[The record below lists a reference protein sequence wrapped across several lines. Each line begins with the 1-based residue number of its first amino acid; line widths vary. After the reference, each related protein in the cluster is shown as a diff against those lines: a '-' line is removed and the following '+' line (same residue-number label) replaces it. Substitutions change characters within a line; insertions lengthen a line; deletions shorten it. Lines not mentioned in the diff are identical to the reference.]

1 MEGIAAGAEWQV
13 KQGLNP
19 ATRSPAHDPFADPPE
34 ILKLRHEVRALC
46 MRFPDPYWRDLDRRR
61 EYPEAFVRALTE
73 AGWLAALIPTRYGG
87 LGYGLREAAAILQE
101 INQSGAYAGPAHAQM
116 YVMGTLLR
124 HGAEEQKARY
134 LPDIASGAL
143 RLQAFA
149 VTEPAA
155 GTDTTRIE
163 TAATRDG
170 DDYVIT
176 GRKMYISRVQHSDLM
191 VLLARTSPR
200 DASRPTAGLSLF
212 LIDLREIGD
221 SITLRP
227 LRMMMNNETNEVTI
241 DALRVPANT
250 LIGTEGMGFRYVLD
264 GWNAERILIAAECV
278 GDGRWFIERAAGYAK
293 TREVF
298 GRPIGANQGIQ
309 FPLSS
314 AWAQV
319 EAADLMARRAAARF
333 DAGLSCG
340 AEANTAKLLASE
352 ASWVAANAAVDTL
365 GGHGFNAEHD
375 VERKFRETRLYR
387 VAPVSNNLVLS
398 YLAQH
403 VLGLPRSY

>member
-1 MEGIAAGAEWQV
+1 
-13 KQGLNP
+13 
-19 ATRSPAHDPFADPPE
+19 
-34 ILKLRHEVRALC
+34 
-46 MRFPDPYWRDLDRRR
+46 MRFPDAYWRDLDRRR

-73 AGWLAALIPTRYGG
+73 AGWLAALDSSA
-87 LGYGLREAAAILQE
+87 LRRAWSRLAEAAAILQE

-116 YVMGTLLR
+116 YVMGALLR
-124 HGAEEQKARY
+124 HGSEEQKARY
-134 LPDIASGAL
+134 LPDIASGTL

-149 VTEPAA
+149 VTEPEA

-163 TAATRDG
+163 TIASRDG
-170 DDYVIT
+170 DDYVIS
-176 GRKMYISRVQHSDLM
+176 GRKIYISRVQHSDLM

-200 DASRPTAGLSLF
+200 DDARPTAGLSLF
-212 LIDLREIGD
+212 LIDLREVGGG
-221 SITLRP
+221 ITLRP
-227 LRMMMNNETNEVTI
+227 LRMMMNNETNEVTF
-241 DALRVPANT
+241 DAMRIPADT
-250 LIGTEGMGFRYVLD
+250 LIGTEGMGFRYILD

-309 FPLSS
+309 FPLSA

-352 ASWVAANAAVDTL
+352 ASWAAANAAVDTL

>member
-1 MEGIAAGAEWQV
+1 MAKEMASLTTRETNSTAGSDA
-13 KQGLNP
+13 
-19 ATRSPAHDPFADPPE
+19 FADTPE
-34 ILKLRHEVRALC
+34 ILELRRDVRTLC
-46 MRFPDPYWRDLDRRR
+46 MRFPDPYWRDLDQRRA
-61 EYPEAFVRALTE
+61 YPKAFVQALTD
-73 AGWLAALIPTRYGG
+73 AGWLAALIPARFGG
-87 LGYGLREAAAILQE
+87 LGYGLREAATILQE

-124 HGAEEQKARY
+124 HGSEDQKARY
-134 LPDIASGAL
+134 LPQIASGVI

-149 VTEPAA
+149 VTEPTA

-163 TAATRDG
+163 TAAVRDG
-170 DDYVIT
+170 EDYVIT

-200 DASRPTAGLSLF
+200 DDSHPTAGLSLF
-212 LIDLREIGD
+212 LIDLRQASDRIR
-221 SITLRP
+221 LRP

-241 DALRVPANT
+241 DALRVPGSS
-250 LIGTEGMGFRYVLD
+250 LIGNEGMGFRYILD

-278 GDGRWFIERAAGYAK
+278 GDGRWFIERASGYAK

-309 FPLSS
+309 FPLAM

-333 DAGLSCG
+333 DAGVPCG

-352 ASWVAANAAVDTL
+352 ASWAAANAAVDTL

-403 VLGLPRSY
+403 VLCLPRSY

>member
-1 MEGIAAGAEWQV
+1 MVKAIANSEMYESGATTGI
-13 KQGLNP
+13 
-19 ATRSPAHDPFADPPE
+19 DPFTDPPE
-34 ILKLRHEVRALC
+34 IVDLRRAVHAVC
-46 MRFPDPYWRDLDRRR
+46 MRFPDPYWRDLDQRR
-61 EYPEAFVRALTE
+61 EYPEAFVQALTE
-73 AGWLAALIPTRYGG
+73 AGSLAALIPTQYGG

-124 HGAEEQKARY
+124 HGSEEQKAHY
-134 LPDIASGAL
+134 LPRIATGAL

-163 TAATRDG
+163 TVAVRDG

-176 GRKMYISRVQHSDLM
+176 GRKMFISRVQHSDLM

-200 DASRPTAGLSLF
+200 DDAQPTAGLSLF
-212 LIDLREIGD
+212 LIDLHQAGD
-221 SITLRP
+221 RIRLRP

-241 DALRVPANT
+241 DALRVPKST
-250 LIGTEGMGFRYVLD
+250 LIGNEDMGFRYLLD

-278 GDGRWFIERAAGYAK
+278 GDGRWFIERASGYAK
-293 TREVF
+293 MRQVF
-298 GRPIGANQGIQ
+298 GRFIGANQGIQ
-309 FPLSS
+309 FPLAMAS
-314 AWAQV
+314 AQV

-333 DAGLSCG
+333 DASLPCG

-352 ASWVAANAAVDTL
+352 ASWAAANAAVDTL
-365 GGHGFNAEHD
+365 GGHGFNAERD

>member
-1 MEGIAAGAEWQV
+1 MVKEAAGLTTEES
-13 KQGLNP
+13 G
-19 ATRSPAHDPFADPPE
+19 ATAGVDPFSDTPQ
-34 ILKLRHEVRALC
+34 ILALRGEVRALC

-61 EYPEAFVRALTE
+61 EYPEAFVRALTD

-87 LGYGLREAAAILQE
+87 LGYGLRVAAAILQE
-101 INQSGAYAGPAHAQM
+101 INQSGGYAGPAHAQM

-124 HGAEEQKARY
+124 HGSEEQKARY
-134 LPDIASGAL
+134 LPSLADGTL

-149 VTEPAA
+149 VTEPGA

-163 TAATRDG
+163 TTAIRDG
-170 DDYVIT
+170 DDYLIT
-176 GRKMYISRVQHSDLM
+176 GRKMFISRVQHSDLM

-200 DASRPTAGLSLF
+200 DESRPTAGLSLF
-212 LIDLREIGD
+212 LIDLREAGD
-221 SITLRP
+221 AIKLRP
-227 LRMMMNNETNEVTI
+227 LRMMMNNETNELTI
-241 DALRVPANT
+241 DELRMPAST
-250 LIGTEGMGFRYVLD
+250 LIGTEGMGFRYILD

-278 GDGRWFIERAAGYAK
+278 GDGRWFIERATGYAK

-309 FPLSS
+309 FPLSL

-352 ASWVAANAAVDTL
+352 ASWAAANAAVDTL
-365 GGHGFNAEHD
+365 GGHGFNAERD

>member
-1 MEGIAAGAEWQV
+1 VKVKETAGLSTETSEAMP
-13 KQGLNP
+13 GLD
-19 ATRSPAHDPFADPPE
+19 HFADPPE
-34 ILKLRHEVRALC
+34 ILNLRHEVRALC
-46 MRFPDPYWRDLDRRR
+46 MRFPDAYWRDLDRRR

-73 AGWLAALIPTRYGG
+73 AGWLAALIPARYGG
-87 LGYGLREAAAILQE
+87 LGLGLREAATILQE

-116 YVMGTLLR
+116 YVMGALLR

-149 VTEPAA
+149 VTEPVA

-163 TAATRDG
+163 TIASRDG
-170 DDYVIT
+170 DDYVIS
-176 GRKMYISRVQHSDLM
+176 GRKIYISRVQHSDLM

-200 DASRPTAGLSLF
+200 DDARPTAGLSLF
-212 LIDLREIGD
+212 LIDLREIGGG
-221 SITLRP
+221 ITLRP
-227 LRMMMNNETNEVTI
+227 LRMMMNNETNEVTF
-241 DALRVPANT
+241 DAVRIPADT
-250 LIGTEGMGFRYVLD
+250 LIGTEGMGFRYILD

-309 FPLSS
+309 FPLSA
-314 AWAQV
+314 AWAHV

-340 AEANTAKLLASE
+340 VEANTAKLLASE
-352 ASWVAANAAVDTL
+352 ASWAAANAAVDTL

>member
-1 MEGIAAGAEWQV
+1 MV
-13 KQGLNP
+13 KETPDLTTQETGV
-19 ATRSPAHDPFADPPE
+19 ATGSDPFADPPE
-34 ILKLRHEVRALC
+34 ILTLRHEVRALC

-61 EYPEAFVRALTE
+61 EYPEAFVQALTD

-87 LGYGLREAAAILQE
+87 LGFGVREAAAILQE
-101 INQSGAYAGPAHAQM
+101 INQSGAYAGPAHAQI

-124 HGAEEQKARY
+124 HGSDEQKARY
-134 LPDIASGAL
+134 LPSLADGTL

-149 VTEPAA
+149 VTEPGA

-163 TAATRDG
+163 TTATRDG

-176 GRKMYISRVQHSDLM
+176 GRKMFISRIQHSDLM
-191 VLLARTSPR
+191 VLLARTLPR
-200 DASRPTAGLSLF
+200 DDSRPTAGLSLF
-212 LIDLREIGD
+212 LIDLSKASDAIK
-221 SITLRP
+221 LRP

-241 DALRVPANT
+241 DGLRVPADA
-250 LIGTEGMGFRYVLD
+250 LIGVEGLGFRYILD

-309 FPLSS
+309 FPLAT
-314 AWAQV
+314 AWTQV

-333 DAGLSCG
+333 DAGLACG

-365 GGHGFNAEHD
+365 GGHGFNAERD

>member
-1 MEGIAAGAEWQV
+1 MVKETAGVTTETSAAIPGI
-13 KQGLNP
+13 
-19 ATRSPAHDPFADPPE
+19 DPFADPPE

-61 EYPEAFVRALTE
+61 EYPEAFVRALTD

-200 DASRPTAGLSLF
+200 DASHPTAGLSLF

-250 LIGTEGMGFRYVLD
+250 LIGTEGMGFRYILD

-309 FPLSS
+309 FPLSL

-319 EAADLMARRAAARF
+319 EAADLVARRAAARF
-333 DAGLSCG
+333 DAGLPCG

-352 ASWVAANAAVDTL
+352 ASWAAANAAVDTL
-365 GGHGFNAEHD
+365 GGHGFNAERD

>member
-1 MEGIAAGAEWQV
+1 
-13 KQGLNP
+13 
-19 ATRSPAHDPFADPPE
+19 
-34 ILKLRHEVRALC
+34 
-46 MRFPDPYWRDLDRRR
+46 
-61 EYPEAFVRALTE
+61 
-73 AGWLAALIPTRYGG
+73 
-87 LGYGLREAAAILQE
+87 
-101 INQSGAYAGPAHAQM
+101 
-116 YVMGTLLR
+116 
-124 HGAEEQKARY
+124 
-134 LPDIASGAL
+134 
-143 RLQAFA
+143 
-149 VTEPAA
+149 
-155 GTDTTRIE
+155 
-163 TAATRDG
+163 
-170 DDYVIT
+170 
-176 GRKMYISRVQHSDLM
+176 
-191 VLLARTSPR
+191 
-200 DASRPTAGLSLF
+200 
-212 LIDLREIGD
+212 
-221 SITLRP
+221 
-227 LRMMMNNETNEVTI
+227 MMNNETNEVTI
-241 DALRVPANT
+241 DALRVPADA
-250 LIGTEGMGFRYVLD
+250 LIGTEGMGFRYILD

-352 ASWVAANAAVDTL
+352 ASWAAANAAVDTL
-365 GGHGFNAEHD
+365 GGHGFNVEYAI
-375 VERKFRETRLYR
+375 ERKFRETRLYR

>member
-1 MEGIAAGAEWQV
+1 MVKEAAGLTTEES
-13 KQGLNP
+13 G
-19 ATRSPAHDPFADPPE
+19 ATAGVDPFSDTPQ
-34 ILKLRHEVRALC
+34 ILALRGEVRALC

-61 EYPEAFVRALTE
+61 EYPEAFVRALTD

-87 LGYGLREAAAILQE
+87 LGYGLRVAAAILQE
-101 INQSGAYAGPAHAQM
+101 INQSGGYAGPAHAQM

-124 HGAEEQKARY
+124 HGSEEQKARY
-134 LPDIASGAL
+134 LPSLADGTL

-149 VTEPAA
+149 VTEPGA

-163 TAATRDG
+163 TTAIRDG
-170 DDYVIT
+170 DDYLIT
-176 GRKMYISRVQHSDLM
+176 GRKMFISRVQHSDLM

-200 DASRPTAGLSLF
+200 DESRPTAGLSLF
-212 LIDLREIGD
+212 LIDLREAGD
-221 SITLRP
+221 AIKLRP
-227 LRMMMNNETNEVTI
+227 LRMMMNNETNELTI
-241 DALRVPANT
+241 DELRMPAST
-250 LIGTEGMGFRYVLD
+250 LIGNEGMGFRYILD

-278 GDGRWFIERAAGYAK
+278 GDGRWFIERATGYAK

-309 FPLSS
+309 FPLSL

-352 ASWVAANAAVDTL
+352 ASWAAANAAVDTL
-365 GGHGFNAEHD
+365 GGHGFNAERD

>member
-1 MEGIAAGAEWQV
+1 MAKEMAS
-13 KQGLNP
+13 LT
-19 ATRSPAHDPFADPPE
+19 TRETDSTTGSDAFADTPE
-34 ILKLRHEVRALC
+34 ILELRRDVRTLC
-46 MRFPDPYWRDLDRRR
+46 MRFPDPYWRDLDQRRA
-61 EYPEAFVRALTE
+61 YPKAFVQALTD
-73 AGWLAALIPTRYGG
+73 AGWLAALIPARFGG
-87 LGYGLREAAAILQE
+87 LGYGLREAATILQE

-124 HGAEEQKARY
+124 HGSEDQKARY
-134 LPDIASGAL
+134 LPQIASGVI

-149 VTEPAA
+149 VTEPTA

-163 TAATRDG
+163 TAAVRDG
-170 DDYVIT
+170 EDYVIT

-200 DASRPTAGLSLF
+200 DDSHPTAGLSLF
-212 LIDLREIGD
+212 LIDLRQASDRIR
-221 SITLRP
+221 LRP

-241 DALRVPANT
+241 DALRVPGSS
-250 LIGTEGMGFRYVLD
+250 LIGNEGMGFRYILD

-278 GDGRWFIERAAGYAK
+278 GDGRWFIERASGYAK

-309 FPLSS
+309 FPLAM

-319 EAADLMARRAAARF
+319 EAADLMARRAAAQF
-333 DAGLSCG
+333 DAGIPCG

-352 ASWVAANAAVDTL
+352 ASWAAANAAVDTL

>member
-1 MEGIAAGAEWQV
+1 MV
-13 KQGLNP
+13 KETPDLTTQETGV
-19 ATRSPAHDPFADPPE
+19 ATGSDPFADPPE
-34 ILKLRHEVRALC
+34 ILTLRHEVRALC

-61 EYPEAFVRALTE
+61 EYPEAFVQALTD

-87 LGYGLREAAAILQE
+87 LGFGVREAAAILQE
-101 INQSGAYAGPAHAQM
+101 INQSGAYAGPAHAQI

-124 HGAEEQKARY
+124 HGSDEQKARY
-134 LPDIASGAL
+134 LPSLADGTL

-149 VTEPAA
+149 VTEPGA

-163 TAATRDG
+163 TTATRDG

-176 GRKMYISRVQHSDLM
+176 GRKMFISRIQHSDLM
-191 VLLARTSPR
+191 VLLARTLPR
-200 DASRPTAGLSLF
+200 DDSRPTAGLSLF
-212 LIDLREIGD
+212 LIDLSKASDAIK
-221 SITLRP
+221 LRP

-241 DALRVPANT
+241 DGLRVPADA
-250 LIGTEGMGFRYVLD
+250 LIGGEGLGFRYILD

-298 GRPIGANQGIQ
+298 DRPIGANQGIQ
-309 FPLSS
+309 FPLAT

-333 DAGLSCG
+333 DAGLACG

-365 GGHGFNAEHD
+365 GGHGFNAERD

>member
-1 MEGIAAGAEWQV
+1 MVKEPAGLTKEISEEISEAMPGV
-13 KQGLNP
+13 
-19 ATRSPAHDPFADPPE
+19 DPFADPPE
-34 ILKLRHEVRALC
+34 ILKLRLEVRALC

-73 AGWLAALIPTRYGG
+73 AGWLAALIPARYGG
-87 LGYGLREAAAILQE
+87 LGYGLQETAAILQE
-101 INQSGAYAGPAHAQM
+101 INQSGAYAGPAHAQI

-134 LPDIASGAL
+134 LPQIATGAL

-149 VTEPAA
+149 VTEPKA

-163 TAATRDG
+163 TTATRDG

-176 GRKMYISRVQHSDLM
+176 GRKIYISRMRQSDLM

-200 DASRPTAGLSLF
+200 DDSRPTAGLSLF
-212 LIDLREIGD
+212 LVDLREIGEG
-221 SITLRP
+221 ITLRP
-227 LRMMMNNETNEVTI
+227 LRMMMNNATNEVTI
-241 DALRVPANT
+241 DALRVSADA
-250 LIGTEGMGFRYVLD
+250 LIGAEGLGFRYILD

-293 TREVF
+293 TRQVF

-352 ASWVAANAAVDTL
+352 ASWTAANAAVDTL

>member
-1 MEGIAAGAEWQV
+1 MVKETPDLTTQV
-13 KQGLNP
+13 TDV
-19 ATRSPAHDPFADPPE
+19 ATGSDPFADPPE
-34 ILKLRHEVRALC
+34 ILTLRHEVRALC

-61 EYPEAFVRALTE
+61 EYPEAFVQALTD

-87 LGYGLREAAAILQE
+87 LGYGVQEAAAILQE
-101 INQSGAYAGPAHAQM
+101 INQSGAYAGPAHAQI

-124 HGAEEQKARY
+124 HGSDEQKARY
-134 LPDIASGAL
+134 LPSLADGTL

-149 VTEPAA
+149 VTEPGA

-163 TAATRDG
+163 TTATRDG

-176 GRKMYISRVQHSDLM
+176 GRKMFISRIQHSDLM
-191 VLLARTSPR
+191 VLLARTLPR
-200 DASRPTAGLSLF
+200 DDSRPTAGLSLF
-212 LIDLREIGD
+212 LIDLSKASDAIK
-221 SITLRP
+221 LRP

-241 DALRVPANT
+241 DGLRVPADA
-250 LIGTEGMGFRYVLD
+250 LIGGEGLGFRYILD

-298 GRPIGANQGIQ
+298 DRPIGANQGIQ
-309 FPLSS
+309 FPLAT

-365 GGHGFNAEHD
+365 GGHGFNAERD

>member
-1 MEGIAAGAEWQV
+1 MVKETAGLTTEISEAMPGV
-13 KQGLNP
+13 
-19 ATRSPAHDPFADPPE
+19 DPFADPPE
-34 ILKLRHEVRALC
+34 ILKLRRDVRALC

-73 AGWLAALIPTRYGG
+73 AGWLAALIPARYGG
-87 LGYGLREAAAILQE
+87 LGYGLRETAAILQE
-101 INQSGAYAGPAHAQM
+101 INQSGAYAGPAHAQI

-134 LPDIASGAL
+134 LPQIASGAI

-149 VTEPAA
+149 VTEPKA
-155 GTDTTRIE
+155 GTDTSRIE
-163 TAATRDG
+163 TTATRDG

-176 GRKMYISRVQHSDLM
+176 GRKIYISRMRQSDLM

-200 DASRPTAGLSLF
+200 DDSRPTAGLSLF
-212 LIDLREIGD
+212 LIDLREIGEG
-221 SITLRP
+221 ITLRP
-227 LRMMMNNETNEVTI
+227 LRMLMNNETNEVTI
-241 DALRVPANT
+241 DALRVPADAM
-250 LIGTEGMGFRYVLD
+250 IGTEGLGFRYILD

-293 TREVF
+293 TRQVF

-352 ASWVAANAAVDTL
+352 ASWAAANAAVDTL

-403 VLGLPRSY
+403 VLRLPRSY

>member
-1 MEGIAAGAEWQV
+1 MADV
-13 KQGLNP
+13 
-19 ATRSPAHDPFADPPE
+19 DPFADPPE
-34 ILKLRHEVRALC
+34 ILALRGEVRSLC
-46 MRFPDPYWRDLDRRR
+46 MQFPDPYWRELDRRR
-61 EYPEAFVRALTE
+61 EYPEAFVRALTD
-73 AGWLAALIPTRYGG
+73 AGWLAALIPARYGG
-87 LGYGLREAAAILQE
+87 LGYRLREAAAILQE

-124 HGAEEQKARY
+124 HGSEEQKARY
-134 LPDIASGAL
+134 LPSLAEGTL
-143 RLQAFA
+143 RWQAFA
-149 VTEPAA
+149 VTEPRA

-163 TAATRDG
+163 TTATRDG

-176 GRKMYISRVQHSDLM
+176 GRKTFISRVQHSDLM

-200 DASRPTAGLSLF
+200 DESRPTAGLSLF
-212 LIDLREIGD
+212 LIDLRGAGD
-221 SITLRP
+221 AIRLRP
-227 LRMMMNNETNEVTI
+227 LRMLMNNETNEVTI
-241 DALRVPANT
+241 DALRVPMDA
-250 LIGTEGMGFRYVLD
+250 LIGAEGMGFRYILD

-309 FPLSS
+309 FPLGL

-319 EAADLMARRAAARF
+319 EAADLVARRAAARF
-333 DAGLSCG
+333 DAGLPCG
-340 AEANTAKLLASE
+340 AEANSAKLLASE
-352 ASWVAANAAVDTL
+352 ASWAAANAAVDTL
-365 GGHGFNAEHD
+365 GGHGFNAERD

-387 VAPVSNNLVLS
+387 VAPISNNLVLS

>member
-1 MEGIAAGAEWQV
+1 MV
-13 KQGLNP
+13 KQTTDLTTREADA
-19 ATRSPAHDPFADPPE
+19 ATGSDPFADPPR
-34 ILKLRHEVRALC
+34 IVTLRREVRTLC
-46 MRFPDPYWRDLDRRR
+46 MQFPDLYWRDLDRRR
-61 EYPEAFVRALTE
+61 EYPEAFVQALTE
-73 AGWLAALIPTRYGG
+73 AGWLAALIPARYGG
-87 LGYGLREAAAILQE
+87 LGYGLQEAAAILQE

-124 HGAEEQKARY
+124 HGSEEQKARY
-134 LPDIASGAL
+134 LPSLADGSL

-149 VTEPAA
+149 VTEPGA

-163 TAATRDG
+163 TTATRDG
-170 DDYVIT
+170 ETYVIT
-176 GRKMYISRVQHSDLM
+176 GRKMFISRVQHSDLM
-191 VLLARTSPR
+191 VLLARTTPR
-200 DASRPTAGLSLF
+200 DHSRPTAGLSLF
-212 LIDLREIGD
+212 LIDLREAGD
-221 SITLRP
+221 AIKLRP
-227 LRMMMNNETNEVTI
+227 LRMMMNNETNEVSI
-241 DALRVPANT
+241 DASRVPADN
-250 LIGTEGMGFRYVLD
+250 LIGVEGMGFRYILD

-309 FPLSS
+309 FPLSL

-340 AEANTAKLLASE
+340 AQANTAKLLASE
-352 ASWVAANAAVDTL
+352 ASWAAANAAVDTL
-365 GGHGFNAEHD
+365 GGHGFNAERD

>member
-1 MEGIAAGAEWQV
+1 MGEETIILMREELGA
-13 KQGLNP
+13 K
-19 ATRSPAHDPFADPPE
+19 TDIDPFADPPE
-34 ILKLRHEVRALC
+34 ILRLRREVRALC
-46 MRFPDPYWRDLDRRR
+46 MQFPDAYWRDLDQRRG
-61 EYPEAFVRALTE
+61 YPEAFVQALTD

-101 INQSGAYAGPAHAQM
+101 INESGGYAGPAHAQM

-124 HGAEEQKARY
+124 HGSEEQKERY
-134 LPDIASGAL
+134 LPQIASGAV

-149 VTEPAA
+149 VTEPTA

-163 TAATRDG
+163 TAAVRDG
-170 DDYVIT
+170 NDYVIT
-176 GRKMYISRVQHSDLM
+176 GRKIFISRVQHSDLM

-200 DASRPTAGLSLF
+200 DDARPTAGLSLF
-212 LIDLREIGD
+212 LIDLREAGEAIQ
-221 SITLRP
+221 LRP
-227 LRMMMNNETNEVTI
+227 LRMLMNNETNEVTI
-241 DALRVPANT
+241 DALRVSADA
-250 LIGTEGMGFRYVLD
+250 LIGAEGMGFRHVLD

-278 GDGRWFIERAAGYAK
+278 GDGRWFIERAAGHAK

-309 FPLSS
+309 FPLAM
-314 AWAQV
+314 AWAQL
-319 EAADLMARRAAARF
+319 EAADLMARRATARF
-333 DAGLSCG
+333 DANLPCG

-352 ASWVAANAAVDTL
+352 ASWGAANAAVDTL
-365 GGHGFNAEHD
+365 GGHGFNAERD